1 MGFTPEAIAAKTPL
15 TRVLSLE
22 QAAEYM
28 GMTRDSLKHNYDL
41 GRIKAVRVDK
51 KLRFDRI
58 DLDAWIDAFA
68 LCHRQRGGREI
79 SRGEAR
85 ANDGRDTVARLG

>member
-1 MGFTPEAIAAKTPL
+1 MTPDPLSQMLTDAVIRGLTEMGFTPEAIAAKTPL

-28 GMTRDSLKHNYDL
+28 GMTRDSLKHNYSL

-51 KLRFDRI
+51 RLRFDRA
-58 DLDAWIDAFA
+58 DLDAWIESHKESA
-68 LCHRQRGGREI
+68 
-79 SRGEAR
+79 
-85 ANDGRDTVARLG
+85 

>member
-1 MGFTPEAIAAKTPL
+1 MTPDPLSQMLTDAVIRGLTEMGFTPEAIAAKTPL

-58 DLDAWIDAFA
+58 DLDAWIDANK
-68 LCHRQRGGREI
+68 RE
-79 SRGEAR
+79 R
-85 ANDGRDTVARLG
+85 A

>member
-1 MGFTPEAIAAKTPL
+1 MLTDAVIRGLTEMGFKPESLAAKTPL

-51 KLRFDRI
+51 KLRFDRL
-58 DLDAWIDAFA
+58 DLDSWIDANK
-68 LCHRQRGGREI
+68 RERG
-79 SRGEAR
+79 
-85 ANDGRDTVARLG
+85 

>member
-1 MGFTPEAIAAKTPL
+1 MTPDPLSQMLTDAVIRGLTEMGFTPEALASKTPQ

-58 DLDAWIDAFA
+58 DLDAWIDANK
-68 LCHRQRGGREI
+68 RERG
-79 SRGEAR
+79 
-85 ANDGRDTVARLG
+85 

>member
-1 MGFTPEAIAAKTPL
+1 MLTDAVIRGLTEMGFTPEALAAKTPL

-58 DLDAWIDAFA
+58 DLDAWIDANK
-68 LCHRQRGGREI
+68 RERG
-79 SRGEAR
+79 
-85 ANDGRDTVARLG
+85 

>member
-1 MGFTPEAIAAKTPL
+1 MTPDPLSQMLTDAVIRGLTEMGFTPEALAAKTPL

-58 DLDAWIDAFA
+58 DLDAWIDANK
-68 LCHRQRGGREI
+68 RERG
-79 SRGEAR
+79 
-85 ANDGRDTVARLG
+85 